1 MRKVLYILLL
11 ALPVLAGCKKD
22 PLDVTTPVQKMKILK
37 GELTFDPLGGEDEFT
52 YSAESTVTLEQDSPW
67 CHASLSGKGSI
78 KVTVDKHERLESRY
92 AFIRVHCEDE
102 TALLTVH
109 QFGVTVSLDNEDVQ
123 FDNKKSSFEREFSV
137 NYPISFES
145 EADWIHPTVSE
156 NKISVEVDE
165 NESKDFRKG
174 YIVYTCG
181 DYKDSLAVI
190 QFDPVDA
197 GMTGDYT
204 WNCIRIANNRA
215 LQLNASLSKNADTGA
230 FTLTITQSTAMTL
243 TIDVSLK
250 GFVMEIPLGKQVG
263 TYVARGTTYYV
274 FPIIAY
280 TQILAYENATTSGTY
295 PFVFEKNDAGKW
307 VATAD
312 HSKYEGDQFMFAMW
326 PTTAHTGNSEANS
339 LNLKD
344 ITLTHK

>member
-1 MRKVLYILLL
+1 MKKAFYIFLL
-11 ALPVLAGCKKD
+11 AIPVLFACKEK
-22 PLDVTTPVQKMKILK
+22 PLDVSEPVQKVNILK
-37 GELTFDPLGGEDEFT
+37 GELTFPPMGGEDEFIIRT
-52 YSAESTVTLEQDSPW
+52 DEKVTLEQEYPW
-67 CHASLSGKGSI
+67 CKVNLGSDGHI
-78 KVTVDKHERLESRY
+78 KVSVEKHENMESRY
-92 AFIRVHCEDE
+92 AFVRVVCGDE
-102 TALLTVH
+102 SYLLTVH
-109 QFGVTVSLDNEDVQ
+109 QFGITVSMDNEDVQ
-123 FDNKKSSFEREFSV
+123 FDNKKSSFEREFAV
-137 NYPISFES
+137 NYPIRFES
-145 EADWIHPTVSE
+145 EADWIHTTVSD

-165 NESKDFRKG
+165 NESKDYRKG

-181 DYKDSLAVI
+181 SYKDSLAVV

-197 GMTGDYT
+197 GMMGDYT
-204 WNCIRIANNRA
+204 WNCTRIANNRA
-215 LQLNASLSKNADTGA
+215 LQLNANLSKNEETGA

-243 TIDVSLK
+243 KIDVSLK
-250 GFVMEIPLGKQVG
+250 EFVMEMPLGKQAG

-280 TQILAYENATTSGTY
+280 TQILAYDNATTTGTY

-312 HSKYEGDQFMFAMW
+312 HSRYEGDQFMFAMW
-326 PTTAHTGNSEANS
+326 PSAAHTGNSEANS